1 MENHDQAALWESWA
15 SSWIAADAW
24 TVAVG
29 GAFGAAAIEALDPTP
44 GTRVLDVGCGS
55 GPTTI
60 ELARRVAPGGS
71 VLGIDIA
78 PSMIEAARERAR
90 GEGVDGAEFRVADA
104 QAHDLGAQLG
114 QPRLPQAH
122 DLGEAAFDAAT
133 SRFGV
138 MFFEDPVVAFAN
150 VRRSLVEGG
159 RLAFACWQDLFA
171 NEWMFVPGA
180 AALDA
185 AGIAPSLPGPGD
197 PGPFSMCDEAV
208 VAEVLTAA
216 GFADVAVSPMAT
228 TVEIPEAQLSEA
240 AEASCAVGVSRQV
253 LDATPDPEGQE
264 AIRAAVREALAS
276 RVEDGRLRLAAAAHI
291 VTART

>member
-104 QAHDLGAQLG
+104 
-114 QPRLPQAH
+114 QAH